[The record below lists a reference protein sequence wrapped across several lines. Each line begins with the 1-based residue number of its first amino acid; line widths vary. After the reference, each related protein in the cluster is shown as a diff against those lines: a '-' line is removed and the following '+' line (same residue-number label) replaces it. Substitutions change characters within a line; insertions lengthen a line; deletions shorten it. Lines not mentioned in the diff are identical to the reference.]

1 MLNPNSNLE
10 LISEQLKQMISMV
23 DYMKAEQIKNI
34 VRDNYLTDHE
44 RRITANEESIDY
56 LLSKDKEREY
66 YKDRNEELE
75 FRQNPYSQDGDAN
88 CNS

>member
-10 LISEQLKQMISMV
+10 LISEQLKQMMSMV